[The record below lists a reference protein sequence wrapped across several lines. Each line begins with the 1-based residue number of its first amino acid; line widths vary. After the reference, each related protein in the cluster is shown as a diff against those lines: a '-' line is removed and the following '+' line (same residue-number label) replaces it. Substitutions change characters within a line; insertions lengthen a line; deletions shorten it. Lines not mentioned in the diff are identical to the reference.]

1 MAQST
6 ILVLLG
12 ALWLCFLVLA
22 AVVWAMLR
30 QIGVLYERVAPVGAL
45 MDSGGPK
52 VGEASPTMRL
62 PSLNGGGVVVGP
74 GRGRAQL
81 LFFLSTS
88 CPVCKQLLPVLDS
101 VRKDEGHWLD
111 VVLASDGEE
120 ATHQA
125 FISRRRL
132 GDFAYVL
139 STELGMAYRVQR
151 LPFGVVLDGDGVVRA
166 KGLINN
172 REQLESLFHALEAG
186 AASVQQLA
194 KQRALAFV

>member
-1 MAQST
+1 MPAQLRSAGVEPAIVVGDPRRRGGRLPRVRLRRGCRPGARQSTADGGPRRRGSGERGAHLMAQST

-120 ATHQA
+120 ANHQA
-125 FISRRRL
+125 F
-132 GDFAYVL
+132 
-139 STELGMAYRVQR
+139 
-151 LPFGVVLDGDGVVRA
+151 
-166 KGLINN
+166 N
-172 REQLESLFHALEAG
+172 
-186 AASVQQLA
+186 
-194 KQRALAFV
+194 